1 MLIQNESH
9 PIQDMIVIT
18 TISFAFYE
26 SYFNEFPAIKAYLNN
41 VKETAKKTLE
51 TKTLFGRV
59 RNFPMFRSKL
69 PFMIALAERTAVN
82 APIQGTA
89 ADIIKLAMVDMDTV
103 IREKNWQNIIFPVLQ
118 IHDEIVYQVPDHLI
132 SEFGKILDE
141 TMEYVI
147 KNHTDAIDQS
157 VVKVLDIPITVSVE
171 IGQNLEDMKEIT

>member
-1 MLIQNESH
+1 ME
-9 PIQDMIVIT
+9 
-18 TISFAFYE
+18 ISALQKNLVGTRCEAEHFYE

-41 VKETAKKTLE
+41 VKETAKQTLE

-89 ADIIKLAMVDMDTV
+89 ADIIKLAMVDMDAV
-103 IREKNWQNIIFPVLQ
+103 IRAKDWQDVIFLTLQ
-118 IHDEIVYQVPDHLI
+118 IHDEIVYQVPDHLTI
-132 SEFGKILDE
+132 EFGKVLDI
-141 TMEYVI
+141 TMENVV
-147 KNHTDAIDQS
+147 KNHVNQIDQS

-171 IGQNLEDMKEIT
+171 IGQNLEDMKEMV